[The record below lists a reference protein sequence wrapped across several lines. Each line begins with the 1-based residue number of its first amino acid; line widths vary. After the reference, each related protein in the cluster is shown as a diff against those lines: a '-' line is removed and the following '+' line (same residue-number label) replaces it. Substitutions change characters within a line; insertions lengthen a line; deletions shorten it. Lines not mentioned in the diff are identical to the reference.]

1 MALVH
6 SPNIVTDGIV
16 LYLDAANPKSYPGSG
31 TNWHDLTKNNS
42 TFELENGPTHTT
54 NNSGSFSFDGTND
67 YARSDIFYTSRFFV
81 ENQDFTVMSFNMATS
96 TMPGNG
102 RSGIFANQRY
112 ISEPNPGGFGINIH
126 PTDQYCMN
134 LTHDDG
140 AGTKVSYQNQVQIPI
155 VLNEKCCITYTF
167 TNSDNTIRGYKN
179 NSLVESTTNTSYKW
193 SPREANLSRTV
204 IGTSSQGGWGN
215 VFPGEIYNVF
225 VYDRALTAEE
235 VSQNFNA
242 LRGRYGI

>member
-42 TFELENGPTHTT
+42 TFELVNGPTHTT

-112 ISEPNPGGFGINIH
+112 LTEPNPGGFGINIC

-140 AGTKVSYQNQVQIPI
+140 AGTTVSYENEVQIPI

-179 NSLVESTTNTSYKW
+179 NSLVESTTNTSY
-193 SPREANLSRTV
+193 NGV
-204 IGTSSQGGWGN
+204 
-215 VFPGEIYNVF
+215 
-225 VYDRALTAEE
+225 
-235 VSQNFNA
+235 
-242 LRGRYGI
+242 